1 MMSTH
6 NLTIIII
13 VVIVIVIIVVI
24 FVVVVVVIIV
34 IITLSSFENQP
45 NPYDKHTKV
54 DNHLQVD
61 GRQG

>member
-13 VVIVIVIIVVI
+13 VVIVIVII
-24 FVVVVVVIIV
+24 VVIIV